1 MTDTS
6 TGLEAASFARPPL
19 PVTTSKR
26 AAAAWMLCNPWVS
39 WQGAQA
45 VRRTALTT
53 PTPPTWAT
61 DIKGKRVLVVGT
73 GPSLDRVT
81 PEFFAGFDTALYVNF
96 AMSQKREG
104 PQPYFFTGDIGM
116 IRPVLDKIGPGALA
130 ALGNGRRVV
139 APIYLDQWN
148 LLTDQGR
155 DLFTFLSCDRTSWIV
170 RPARIGPV
178 RLPLIVRCAP
188 SETDWTTYTLPEPCP
203 LIPVPTQTSALGA
216 VMFAAVQ
223 DAREIGLIGCDFSAG
238 RSQGLAGTQAAAGAT
253 TFSGAAEEFKAM
265 AAALQRNGVTAI
277 NHSWLV

>member
-19 PVTTSKR
+19 PVASSKR
-26 AAAAWMLCNPWVS
+26 VAAAWMLSNAWVS
-39 WQGAQA
+39 WQGARA
-45 VRRTALTT
+45 IRRIALAT
-53 PTPPTWAT
+53 PVPQTWAA
-61 DIKGKRVLVVGT
+61 DIRSKRVLVVGT

-81 PEFFAGFDTALYVNF
+81 PDFFAGFDTALYMNF
-96 AMSQKREG
+96 ALSQKREG

-130 ALGNGRRVV
+130 ALGPGRSVV

-148 LLTDQGR
+148 LLTTQGR
-155 DLFTFLSCDRTSWIV
+155 NLFTFLSCDRTSWTV
-170 RPARIGPV
+170 RSARIGPV

-188 SETDWTTYTLPEPCP
+188 AETDWTTYKLPTPGP

-223 DAREIGLIGCDFSAG
+223 GAGEIGLIGCDFSAG
-238 RSQGLAGTQAAAGAT
+238 RSQGLAGTQAAAAAT

-265 AAALQRNGVTAI
+265 AAALQRNGLTAT
-277 NHSWLV
+277 NYSWLV